1 MNILK
6 KSSEGGIKLK
16 IDSYQKVDS
25 VNKAYELL
33 LEQPGAAVIGGGAWL
48 KLMPKTIGTAIDL
61 TGLDLDGIEETEKEY
76 VIGSMVTLR
85 QVEKFKPFSALY
97 DGILSKS
104 AGSIMGV
111 TLRNI
116 ATIGGT
122 VAGKYGFS
130 DLLPVL
136 MAMGAKVRF
145 HKRGMVRLV
154 DFMNETAS
162 ANDIL
167 THIHIAK
174 TDGRGWFYTMK
185 NTAIDFPIL
194 NAAVAM
200 SPDGYKIVVGSRP
213 YKAVLAEKAME
224 YINGISTPGKEEIV
238 KASDIAA
245 EELKFGKN
253 QRGSA
258 EYRTELCRT
267 FVKRGLAEVMS

>member
-1 MNILK
+1 M
-6 KSSEGGIKLK
+6 K